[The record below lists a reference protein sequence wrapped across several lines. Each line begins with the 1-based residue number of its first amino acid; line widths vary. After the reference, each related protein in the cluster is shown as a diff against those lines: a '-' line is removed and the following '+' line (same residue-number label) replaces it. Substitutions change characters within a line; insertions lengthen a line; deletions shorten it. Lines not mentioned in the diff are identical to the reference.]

1 MGRKLKE
8 TGYSQR
14 LHSQAPWGM
23 WGTGAE
29 LYLSSLSGLMNAF
42 HTPTSASLTQH

>member
-14 LHSQAPWGM
+14 SQSQTPWGM
-23 WGTGAE
+23 WGAGAE
-29 LYLSSLSGLMNAF
+29 LYLSPLSGLMNAF
-42 HTPTSASLTQH
+42 HTPTSASLTQY